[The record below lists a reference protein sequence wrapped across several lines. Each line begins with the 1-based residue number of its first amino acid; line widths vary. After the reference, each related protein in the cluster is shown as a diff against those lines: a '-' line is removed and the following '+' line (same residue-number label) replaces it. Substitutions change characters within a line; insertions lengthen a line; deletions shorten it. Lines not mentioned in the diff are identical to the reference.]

1 VSYTAPQPAQLC
13 IHIRIRIHIHIHI
26 HIHIYICISLH
37 RHAALRPYEHYIPI
51 SRDLADLRAQLR
63 HARVHDAAVT
73 RMAARA
79 RRLAVRILSQRSVAD
94 YAREVLVAYAG
105 LLNFE
110 VGLHPEAV
118 QVPLADD

>member
-1 VSYTAPQPAQLC
+1 MPRVLARHTYCEHTKQPSKP
-13 IHIRIRIHIHIHI
+13 RIFP
-26 HIHIYICISLH
+26 H

-63 HARVHDAAVT
+63 YARVHDAAAA

-79 RRLAVRILSQRSVAD
+79 RRLAARILSQRSVAD

-105 LLNFE
+105 LLSFE
-110 VGLHPEAV
+110 VRLHPEAV
-118 QVPLADD
+118 EVPLADD